1 MQNTIPPFELPRLRS
16 LADYDVDFSVKDVSL
31 DNLSKL
37 ASGIA
42 GTEISLVNLI
52 GPNTQWTVS
61 SFGIEIQ
68 QMPRE
73 DSVCQYTILGQEA
86 FEVRDLSAD
95 YRFKDKFYVA
105 EDPCLK
111 YYFGIPL
118 INSEGMALGAL
129 CVMDKKTKQL
139 TDDQRY
145 QLKLLAK
152 EVVERLEEKKQ
163 LNQVQ
168 QQYDKLRLSHKKVAH
183 DIRGPLGGILGLA
196 EMIESDINGISNKEI
211 LEFLALI
218 KKSSKNLLELSDELM
233 HQNTVSYPN
242 GNADQD
248 LTLQDLK
255 RKLEGLYSVQA
266 IQKQVGLSV
275 QVHGENVNVP
285 FQKSKILQIAGN
297 LISNAIKFTP
307 SLGTVK
313 VTLEIIDY
321 ENQGILCLSV
331 KDSGVGI
338 KADQIELILNGKSES
353 SDGTEGEQGY
363 GFGLNLVK
371 YLVDTL
377 EGELLID
384 SSEGVGTHVKVH
396 LPLGMHP

>member
-1 MQNTIPPFELPRLRS
+1 
-16 LADYDVDFSVKDVSL
+16 

-211 LEFLALI
+211 LEFLTLI

-384 SSEGVGTHVKVH
+384 SSEGAGTHVKVH